1 MDDFIYRLGQLYQQM
16 LSRRRNE
23 DYRINPVQMDRFLEL
38 LRFFR
43 RKADPE
49 FDLGIEP
56 FHLEAK
62 EECGGF
68 SANFCVF
75 DLCGNEVREFA
86 RLISCCSAVSIDA
99 RTDSQ
104 VCISLTVP
112 DLFVPRADKEGPED
126 PEDFDMSDDGEEE
139 E

>member
-1 MDDFIYRLGQLYQQM
+1 MDDFFYRLGQLYQQM
-16 LSRRRNE
+16 LNRRRNE
-23 DYRINPVQMDRFLEL
+23 DYAVNPDQMNRFLEL

-49 FDLGIEP
+49 FDLGVEP

-68 SANFCVF
+68 SADFCVF
-75 DLCGNEVREFA
+75 DLHGDEVREFA

-112 DLFVPRADKEGPED
+112 HLFIPRADPED
-126 PEDFDMSDDGEEE
+126 PGAMEDLDLLDDREEDE
-139 E
+139 